1 MLVHFFSFVACINL
15 IKKKAKTT
23 CIYYLSRKLLTDHKA
38 YADRKRCIGFDSEII
53 YSLSFHLQV

>member
-1 MLVHFFSFVACINL
+1 MLVHFFFFCGMYKL
-15 IKKKAKTT
+15 DKKKAKTT